1 MGQTTGISWSKSTF
15 SPWLG
20 CTKVSAGCD
29 NCYAER
35 ITNEGGDN
43 FWGPDARRLFTSDRY
58 WSKPLDWNRTARE
71 AGQRRQVFCSSM
83 SDWAEGR
90 PDQTRSRERLW
101 QLIPRTPWLDWLL
114 LTKRPQAIPALY
126 PTAWQQ
132 NPAPNVWLGTSVEN
146 QYWLDNRWGH
156 LREVPA
162 VVHFLSVEPL
172 LEQVALPDDFLARG
186 KQAWCIVGGESGE
199 AARPMSPNWVR
210 RLRDQCVEAG
220 VPFHFKQWGEWAP
233 DDPHGGRQ
241 RNQFASRV
249 VIEDHP
255 MVKLGKDAAGHV
267 LDGVV
272 IQEFPTPGVDLDL
285 PAPRSNSIPYIDAE
299 PIGGAQ

>member
-101 QLIPRTPWLDWLL
+101 QLLPERHGWIGFYSPSGPRRFRRCTRPRGSKIPHPTSGWAPASRTN
-114 LTKRPQAIPALY
+114 TGSI
-126 PTAWQQ
+126 
-132 NPAPNVWLGTSVEN
+132 
-146 QYWLDNRWGH
+146 
-156 LREVPA
+156 
-162 VVHFLSVEPL
+162 
-172 LEQVALPDDFLARG
+172 
-186 KQAWCIVGGESGE
+186 IVGGTY
-199 AARPMSPNWVR
+199 VR
-210 RLRDQCVEAG
+210 C
-220 VPFHFKQWGEWAP
+220 
-233 DDPHGGRQ
+233 Q
-241 RNQFASRV
+241 RWCTS
-249 VIEDHP
+249 
-255 MVKLGKDAAGHV
+255 
-267 LDGVV
+267 
-272 IQEFPTPGVDLDL
+272 
-285 PAPRSNSIPYIDAE
+285 
-299 PIGGAQ
+299 